1 MGEYKQGLDPWSL
14 PLLFLDVPPR
24 TRLHIEKKKI
34 LCDYDTKFF
43 VTTIHILLTYP
54 LEGNY
59 TPTEGVSAGRILLL
73 LFFPVCFIIGRHFC
87 RIATGTS
94 KPGILS
100 DSGSKSIT
108 FWPPGLFELTK
119 NNTYIFT
126 PEEDTQKRP
135 SSALCVWKN
144 SNITLAG
151 ILPF

>member
-1 MGEYKQGLDPWSL
+1 MGEYKQGLAPWLL

-24 TRLHIEKKKI
+24 TRLHIEKKKN
-34 LCDYDTKFF
+34 LCNYIFCLPTYLHIIGGKLYTSGGSIRRKDTFAS
-43 VTTIHILLTYP
+43 L
-54 LEGNY
+54 
-59 TPTEGVSAGRILLL
+59 
-73 LFFPVCFIIGRHFC
+73 FPVCFIIGRHFC

-94 KPGILS
+94 KRGILS

-126 PEEDTQKRP
+126 PEEDTRKRP
-135 SSALCVWKN
+135 LSALCVWKK
-144 SNITLAG
+144 SNITLAE

>member
-1 MGEYKQGLDPWSL
+1 MGEYKQGLAPWLL
-14 PLLFLDVPPR
+14 PLLFLDVPPQ
-24 TRLHIEKKKI
+24 TRLHIKKKKI
-34 LCDYDTKFF
+34 LCDYDTYS
-43 VTTIHILLTYP
+43 TYIS

-59 TPTEGVSAGRILLL
+59 TPAEGVSAGRILLL

-126 PEEDTQKRP
+126 PEEDTRKRP
-135 SSALCVWKN
+135 LSALCVWKK
-144 SNITLAG
+144 SNITLAE